1 MKKIIFLLLSVLLLS
16 SNNIYAQS
24 NTISVSEKYYA
35 IKNDDSLWVWD
46 KDENGE
52 VQNLHK
58 LLDNIQSVQMDYV
71 IGKDGTVWKCKND
84 SDEAPV
90 KIIENTDSVS
100 VGSTAITFKKNDN
113 SLWGIGSNVMGEM
126 ATGEEIERYDNP
138 VKIMYNVQDAANGY
152 SHTVILKTDGSVW
165 TAGTNEYGVLGVE
178 KDIEYSLKP
187 LRIMD
192 GISKIYTGETSTFA
206 IDENGTLYRWGCN
219 YGNGVG
225 IDKKSML
232 YAPVKYTDN
241 VKSVCS
247 HWGFNLVLKQDGTL
261 WIYGDSEDS
270 NEGYTLTNIDGVS
283 LHNLPKKIFDNV
295 NSISEWKYSDS
306 HSTLILT
313 NEGELFE
320 FDVTDGDKDHL
331 AEIKANKIMDDVKIS
346 VESPVK
352 VKKDFTDIS
361 GKSENVQESINSLT
375 KANIISGTSET
386 EFSPDKPITR
396 AEIAALLLRMT
407 AKNNE
412 YTSSSFTDVTAD
424 DWYYNTAGASKK
436 YNIVAGFEDNTFRG
450 DETISKV
457 QLISLAA
464 RTLRNE
470 GNVTE
475 ETEEI
480 KNSELPYWATDD
492 ISLALKE
499 KLISETDLIN
509 IDDDMTRADAAVVL
523 YRLYGKI

>member
-187 LRIMD
+187 
-192 GISKIYTGETSTFA
+192 
-206 IDENGTLYRWGCN
+206 
-219 YGNGVG
+219 
-225 IDKKSML
+225 
-232 YAPVKYTDN
+232 
-241 VKSVCS
+241 
-247 HWGFNLVLKQDGTL
+247 
-261 WIYGDSEDS
+261 
-270 NEGYTLTNIDGVS
+270 
-283 LHNLPKKIFDNV
+283 
-295 NSISEWKYSDS
+295 
-306 HSTLILT
+306 
-313 NEGELFE
+313 
-320 FDVTDGDKDHL
+320 
-331 AEIKANKIMDDVKIS
+331 
-346 VESPVK
+346 
-352 VKKDFTDIS
+352 
-361 GKSENVQESINSLT
+361 
-375 KANIISGTSET
+375 
-386 EFSPDKPITR
+386 
-396 AEIAALLLRMT
+396 
-407 AKNNE
+407 
-412 YTSSSFTDVTAD
+412 
-424 DWYYNTAGASKK
+424 
-436 YNIVAGFEDNTFRG
+436 
-450 DETISKV
+450 
-457 QLISLAA
+457 
-464 RTLRNE
+464 
-470 GNVTE
+470 
-475 ETEEI
+475 
-480 KNSELPYWATDD
+480 
-492 ISLALKE
+492 
-499 KLISETDLIN
+499 
-509 IDDDMTRADAAVVL
+509 
-523 YRLYGKI
+523 